1 MRRLREWATK
11 RPVFVLGG
19 LVVAAGAVVA
29 AADSPGVVEDV
40 AHRRDAGITAFHS
53 ARGTAVSQD
62 ALAAS
67 GSGGGGDESGVP
79 EPAAPPAA
87 KVASAPGDDR
97 VIRRG
102 VIELE
107 VRQGAFD
114 DAFRAVSEVASAHG
128 GFVAGST
135 SSTRSGDD
143 ERSSGSL
150 TLRVP
155 GDRFD
160 AALRAVSAHGKVK
173 SEQLSGTDVGGQLV
187 DLGARLASARVQ
199 EDALRALMGR
209 ANTVGETLQVQE
221 QLGRVRQEI
230 EQLAA
235 EQARLQDQVA
245 MASIEV
251 RLGEPGAV
259 STPRE
264 ESSGLARSV
273 ERAFDGAVAVLGGTI
288 VVLGYLV
295 PLLMLGLLAWLAVR
309 VANVFTSRRAPSA
322 SAG

>member
-1 MRRLREWATK
+1 MRRWHEWATK
-11 RPVFVLGG
+11 RRVFVLGG
-19 LVVAAGAVVA
+19 LLVAAGALVA
-29 AADSPGVVEDV
+29 AADSPERAEDAAV
-40 AHRRDAGITAFHS
+40 RGDATMTS
-53 ARGTAVSQD
+53 YGTAGGAVVQD
-62 ALAAS
+62 TAVAAAAAGGSSEKSGALA
-67 GSGGGGDESGVP
+67 
-79 EPAAPPAA
+79 PAPPPAA
-87 KVASAPGDDR
+87 KVAPAPGGDR
-97 VIRRG
+97 VVRRA

-107 VRQGAFD
+107 VRRGAFNE
-114 DAFRAVSEVASAHG
+114 AFRAVSEVASRHG

-135 SSTRSGDD
+135 SSTGDGTS
-143 ERSSGSL
+143 ERPSGSL

-160 AALRAVSAHGKVK
+160 AALGAVSARGKVK
-173 SEQLSGTDVGGQLV
+173 SQQLSGTEVGGQLV

-209 ANTVGETLQVQE
+209 AGTVGETLQVQE

-259 STPRE
+259 STRPE
-264 ESSGLARSV
+264 EPSGLARSV

-295 PLLMLGLLAWLAVR
+295 PLAMLGLVVWLAVR
-309 VANVFTSRRAPSA
+309 VANVFASRRAPSA